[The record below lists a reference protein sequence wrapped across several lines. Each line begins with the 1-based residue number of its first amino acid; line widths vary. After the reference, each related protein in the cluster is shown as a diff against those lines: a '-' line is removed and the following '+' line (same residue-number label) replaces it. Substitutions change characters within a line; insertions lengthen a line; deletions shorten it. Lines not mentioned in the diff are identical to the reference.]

1 MVPAEIL
8 ALCAALCW
16 SFGGL
21 IALVPA
27 RELGALPFN
36 RLRMSMVFVML
47 ALAALVTGGWWS
59 LTLEHSSVLVVSA
72 MVGIFL
78 GDTALFAALRRLGPR
93 RSGILFATNAPM
105 TALLGILILGER
117 MSPLTLV
124 GCILVMIGV
133 VMAIHFRSEAAARH
147 AFEEVRGRLAV
158 GVLIGLG
165 AALCQAVS
173 TIIAKPV
180 LASGVDPV
188 AASALRVGTA
198 ALALS
203 ATLLLPSSMFHSP
216 AKITPKIAGLTAL
229 SGLVGMALGMTFLLA
244 ALARGTAGVVS
255 TLSATS
261 PVLILPILWV
271 ATRQRPAGP
280 AWLGAILA
288 VIGAACI
295 FNGQAF

>member
-1 MVPAEIL
+1 MIPAEIL

-27 RELGALPFN
+27 RALGALPFN

-47 ALAALVTGGWWS
+47 AVAALATGGWWS
-59 LTLEHSSVLVVSA
+59 LTLEHSRVLVISA
-72 MVGIFL
+72 MIGIFM

-105 TALLGILILGER
+105 TALLGMIILGER
-117 MSPLTLV
+117 MSLLTLT
-124 GCILVMIGV
+124 GCVLVMTGV
-133 VMAIHFRSEAAARH
+133 ILAIYHGTGAVHRH
-147 AFEEVRGRLAV
+147 AFEEVQGRLTV

-203 ATLLLPSSMFHSP
+203 ATALLPSAMFH
-216 AKITPKIAGLTAL
+216 AKTKITPMVAGLTAL

-261 PVLILPILWV
+261 PILILPILWI
-271 ATRQRPAGP
+271 ATRQRPAGL
-280 AWLGAILA
+280 AWVGAVLA

-295 FNGQAF
+295 FNG

>member
-1 MVPAEIL
+1 MIPAEIL

-59 LTLEHSSVLVVSA
+59 LTVEHSSVLVISA
-72 MVGIFL
+72 MVGIFM

-105 TALLGILILGER
+105 TALLGMIILGER
-117 MSPLTLV
+117 MSLLTLT
-124 GCILVMIGV
+124 GCALVMTGVIMAIYHGTGV
-133 VMAIHFRSEAAARH
+133 VHRH
-147 AFEEVRGRLAV
+147 AFEEVRGRLTV

-203 ATLLLPSSMFHSP
+203 ATTLLPHAMFHASTR
-216 AKITPKIAGLTAL
+216 ITPRVAGLTAL

-261 PVLILPILWV
+261 PILILPILWI
-271 ATRQRPAGP
+271 ATKQRPAGL
-280 AWLGAILA
+280 AWLGAVIA

-295 FNGQAF
+295 FNG